1 MNGDKIDAGKVMHCH
16 FRTIQ
21 DPALCHMCPIS
32 LVFIHALRHGMLDG
46 GNNIQHVLDLAA
58 NRSDGRIMWK
68 YPQRP
73 VLCAYHKGAGNKLN
87 LDKQAPAE

>member
-21 DPALCHMCPIS
+21 DPALYHMCPIS

-73 VLCAYHKGAGNKLN
+73 VL
-87 LDKQAPAE
+87 